1 LLSDLKSRCNDVTYA
16 WIEYRLS
23 GTQRWLKEDCDINS
37 TRLTLPPFGDGM
49 FEVRVTV
56 QNDGGI
62 SSSSNVKYIKIKST
76 YMCV

>member
-1 LLSDLKSRCNDVTYA
+1 MLSELKSSCRILTFA

-23 GTQRWLKEDCDINS
+23 GTQRWLKEDCEINS

-62 SSSSNVKYIKIKST
+62 SSSSNMKYIKIKST
-76 YMCV
+76 YICV